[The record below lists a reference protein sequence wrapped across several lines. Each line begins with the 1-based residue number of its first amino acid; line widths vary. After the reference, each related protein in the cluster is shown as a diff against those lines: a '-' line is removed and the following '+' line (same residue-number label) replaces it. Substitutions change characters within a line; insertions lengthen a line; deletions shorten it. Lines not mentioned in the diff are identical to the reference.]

1 MNKKLLIIIGLILI
15 AFVGLIMLNGQ
26 KEETITA
33 EPSQHVYGDGN
44 KKVTL
49 IEYGDFQCPAC
60 YDYEPTMQAIREKYK
75 DEINFQFRNF
85 PLAQIHPNALAAHAA
100 AEAASR
106 QGKFWEYHDLLYE
119 EQKSWSTVSTNERSA
134 VFEQY
139 ATQLELDL
147 EQFRSDINDPGVR
160 AIINADIKE
169 GKSIG
174 ATGTPTFVLNGKKL
188 DKISAD
194 VDAFSKLIDEE
205 LSKL

>member
-106 QGKFWEYHDLLYE
+106 QGKFWEYHDILYE
-119 EQKSWSTVSTNERSA
+119 EQKSWSTVSANERSA

-139 ATQLELDL
+139 STQLELDL

-174 ATGTPTFVLNGKKL
+174 ATGTPTFVLNGRKL
-188 DKISAD
+188 DKTSAD

>member
-1 MNKKLLIIIGLILI
+1 MILI

-75 DEINFQFRNF
+75 D
-85 PLAQIHPNALAAHAA
+85 
-100 AEAASR
+100 
-106 QGKFWEYHDLLYE
+106 
-119 EQKSWSTVSTNERSA
+119 
-134 VFEQY
+134 
-139 ATQLELDL
+139 
-147 EQFRSDINDPGVR
+147 
-160 AIINADIKE
+160 
-169 GKSIG
+169 
-174 ATGTPTFVLNGKKL
+174 
-188 DKISAD
+188 
-194 VDAFSKLIDEE
+194 DAFSKLIDEE

>member
-85 PLAQIHPNALAAHAA
+85 PLTQIHPNALAAHAA

-106 QGKFWEYHDLLYE
+106 QGKFWEYHDILYE
-119 EQKSWSTVSTNERSA
+119 EQKSWSTVSANERSA

-147 EQFRSDINDPGVR
+147 EQFRADIDDPGVR

-169 GKSIG
+169 GKLIG

-188 DKISAD
+188 DKTSAD

>member
-1 MNKKLLIIIGLILI
+1 MNNKLIIIIGLILI

-106 QGKFWEYHDLLYE
+106 QGKFWEYHDILYE
-119 EQKSWSTVSTNERSA
+119 EQKSWSTVSANERSA
-134 VFEQY
+134 VLEQY

-147 EQFRSDINDPGVR
+147 EQFRADIGDPGVR

>member
-1 MNKKLLIIIGLILI
+1 MNRNLLIIIGFLVL
-15 AFVGLIMLNGQ
+15 AFVGLIAFNRDG
-26 KEETITA
+26 EEAVAA
-33 EPSQHVYGDGN
+33 EPSQHIYGEGG
-44 KKVTL
+44 KQVTL
-49 IEYGDFQCPAC
+49 IEYADFQCPAC

-147 EQFRSDINDPGVR
+147 EQFRADIGDPGVR

>member
-1 MNKKLLIIIGLILI
+1 MNNKLIIIIGLILI

-26 KEETITA
+26 KEEAIIA

-106 QGKFWEYHDLLYE
+106 QGKFWEYHDILYE
-119 EQKSWSTVSTNERSA
+119 EQKSWSTVSANERSA
-134 VFEQY
+134 VLEQY

-147 EQFRSDINDPGVR
+147 EQFRADIGDPGVR

>member
-1 MNKKLLIIIGLILI
+1 MNRNLLIIIGLLVL
-15 AFVGLIMLNGQ
+15 AFVGLIAFNRDG
-26 KEETITA
+26 EEAVAA
-33 EPSQHVYGDGN
+33 EPSQHIYGEGG
-44 KKVTL
+44 KQVTL
-49 IEYGDFQCPAC
+49 IEYADFQCPAC

-147 EQFRSDINDPGVR
+147 EQFRADIGDPGVR

>member
-85 PLAQIHPNALAAHAA
+85 PLTQIHPNALAAHAA

-119 EQKSWSTVSTNERSA
+119 EQKSWSTVSANERSA